1 MIVLRLWP
9 NNYFDIC
16 SLMNKKPIFN
26 LNDESDDDDDMN
38 DSINILLSSE
48 NVKIN
53 YYQLLKWSKLVRDQY
68 PKDEINRLS
77 KDIQIFSQKYDIKD
91 KSIKSFF
98 SIFIQ

>member
-1 MIVLRLWP
+1 
-9 NNYFDIC
+9 
-16 SLMNKKPIFN
+16 
-26 LNDESDDDDDMN
+26 MN
-38 DSINILLSSE
+38 DSINIQLSSE

-98 SIFIQ
+98 QYLSNEQICVKKKAIYRP